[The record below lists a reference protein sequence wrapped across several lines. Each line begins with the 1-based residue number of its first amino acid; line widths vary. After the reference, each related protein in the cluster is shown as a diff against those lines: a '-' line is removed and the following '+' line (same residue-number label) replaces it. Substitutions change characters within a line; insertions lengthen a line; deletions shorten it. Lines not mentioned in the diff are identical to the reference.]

1 MWKTVLNI
9 LFNSFLFE
17 GKGSLE
23 YDTHLIDCKN
33 PKRKNRNIT
42 KNKVIK
48 ENVIDNI
55 IKKKEIIDNIN
66 KKQEDIID
74 NTNKNEIIDN
84 IYKKQDIIDNI
95 NKKEEIIDN
104 TKKQEEI
111 GNNDK
116 LESFY
121 AFKRSEV
128 MMEDNDQYYWDEATR
143 IEV

>member
-55 IKKKEIIDNIN
+55 IKKEEIIDNIN

-74 NTNKNEIIDN
+74 NTNKKEIIDN
-84 IYKKQDIIDNI
+84 IYKKQD
-95 NKKEEIIDN
+95 IIDN

-121 AFKRSEV
+121 AFKRNEV

>member
-1 MWKTVLNI
+1 MWKAVLKI

-33 PKRKNRNIT
+33 PKRKNRNII

-48 ENVIDNI
+48 ENV
-55 IKKKEIIDNIN
+55 
-66 KKQEDIID
+66 
-74 NTNKNEIIDN
+74 
-84 IYKKQDIIDNI
+84 IDNI

-104 TKKQEEI
+104 TNKKQEEI

>member
-55 IKKKEIIDNIN
+55 IKNEEIIDNIN

-74 NTNKNEIIDN
+74 NTNKKEIIDN
-84 IYKKQDIIDNI
+84 IYKKQD
-95 NKKEEIIDN
+95 IIDN

-121 AFKRSEV
+121 AFKRNEV

>member
-84 IYKKQDIIDNI
+84 IYKKQDIIDN
-95 NKKEEIIDN
+95 

-121 AFKRSEV
+121 AFKRNEV

>member
-55 IKKKEIIDNIN
+55 IKKEEIIDNIN
-66 KKQEDIID
+66 KKQED
-74 NTNKNEIIDN
+74 
-84 IYKKQDIIDNI
+84 
-95 NKKEEIIDN
+95 IIDN

-121 AFKRSEV
+121 AFKRNEV

>member
-1 MWKTVLNI
+1 MWKTVLKI
-9 LFNSFLFE
+9 LFNRFLFE

-55 IKKKEIIDNIN
+55 NKKEEIIDNIN
-66 KKQEDIID
+66 KK
-74 NTNKNEIIDN
+74 
-84 IYKKQDIIDNI
+84 
-95 NKKEEIIDN
+95 KEEIIDN
-104 TKKQEEI
+104 TNKKQEEI
-111 GNNDK
+111 GNSDK